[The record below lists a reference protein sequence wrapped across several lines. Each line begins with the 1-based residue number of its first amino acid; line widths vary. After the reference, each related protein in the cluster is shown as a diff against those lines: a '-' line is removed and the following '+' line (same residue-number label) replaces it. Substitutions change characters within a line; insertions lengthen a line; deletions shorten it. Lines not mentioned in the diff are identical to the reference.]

1 MIAPSRDKRLPPW
14 FRVGMST
21 NRRFFRVRNH
31 VREGNLHTV
40 CEGAACPNR
49 NECWNA
55 GTATFLILGDSCTR
69 NCGFCNIAG
78 GTTRPFDP
86 HEPQRVADAVKA
98 LDLDHAV
105 VTSVTRDDLPDGG
118 AGIFANTIS
127 AIRLCSP
134 HCRVEVL
141 VPDFQG
147 SLASLTAVLNAR
159 PDILN
164 HNIETVPSLYS
175 RVRPGADYERSLLLL
190 RRAKERGADTKTG
203 LMLGLG
209 EGIDE
214 VRIVLQDL
222 RSAGCDVLTLGQ
234 YLRPSLNNLPV
245 ERYCRPEEFE
255 SLRNEALG
263 MGFRSVVAGP
273 LVRSSYH
280 AAHYS
285 AGPTQN
291 AQSL

>member
-1 MIAPSRDKRLPPW
+1 MIAISRDKRLPPW
-14 FRVGMST
+14 FRIGMST
-21 NRRFFRVRNH
+21 NRRFFQVRNR

-55 GTATFLILGDSCTR
+55 GTATFLILGDRCTR

-78 GTTRPFDP
+78 GTIRPVDP
-86 HEPQRVADAVKA
+86 REPQRVADAVKA

-118 AGIFANTIS
+118 AGIFADTIS

-134 HCRVEVL
+134 DCRVEVL

-147 SLASLTAVLNAR
+147 SLASLAAVLNAR

-190 RRAKERGADTKTG
+190 RRAKERGAATKTG

-214 VRIVLQDL
+214 VRTVLRDL
-222 RSAGCDVLTLGQ
+222 RSAGCGILTLGQ

-245 ERYCRPEEFE
+245 ERYYRPEEFDE
-255 SLRNEALG
+255 LRQEAMALA
-263 MGFRSVVAGP
+263 FRDVISGP
-273 LVRSSYH
+273 RVRSSYR
-280 AAHYS
+280 AGLPSAH
-285 AGPTQN
+285 GQTPR
-291 AQSL
+291 